1 MNDKGFYWDMIK
13 MEVRGF
19 CVRYTKR
26 KNRERRNT
34 EKHHQQQID
43 RLMNQLKTDRTKKN
57 ISKLYRLRAE
67 YNTIAEYRTKG
78 VIIRSRIRWHENG
91 EKNTNISW
99 IWKKDN
105 IVNHTF
111 QSLKQTTIWRSTTP
125 KTILEQGKMF
135 CKNLYYK
142 NTCEIPRSK
151 KSYLHH
157 TQWTNYFYLS
167 HVKILVLP

>member
-1 MNDKGFYWDMIK
+1 MIK

-19 CVRYTKR
+19 CVQYTKR

-34 EKHHQQQID
+34 EKHLQQQID
-43 RLMNQLKTDRTKKN
+43 HLMNQLKTDRTKEN

-78 VIIRSRIRWHENG
+78 AIIRSTIRWHKNG
-91 EKNTNISW
+91 EKTLNIFW

-111 QSLKQTTIWRSTTP
+111 WSLKQTTTRKSTTLKQSYNKENCSI
-125 KTILEQGKMF
+125 KT
-135 CKNLYYK
+135 Y
-142 NTCEIPRSK
+142 IPRPTVEARIIHYSLRTQTLLNSK
-151 KSYLHH
+151 QLTKR
-157 TQWTNYFYLS
+157 NLS
-167 HVKILVLP
+167 VRFSTESAFSS